1 MNLTSLASVKQILR
15 EGVEKGHWTVEQ
27 LDHPSLGFQNCTA
40 VDRRIFSNGY
50 EGVQYRNLLR
60 DAVQPHPE
68 AVQVISD
75 RDLPPM
81 PQGVTPAERQDLPLT
96 IDDDNPF

>member
-1 MNLTSLASVKQILR
+1 MKQAFDLSSVILALR
-15 EGVEKGHWTVEQ
+15 KGVEAGHWTVED
-27 LDHPSLGFQNCTA
+27 LDRAPSGRSPNLGPP
-40 VDRRIFSNGY
+40 
-50 EGVQYRNLLR
+50 RNLLR